1 MTESSFVLWILGAE
15 TTESSLV
22 PRVPGAEM
30 TESSLVPRALG
41 AEMTGF
47 SLSLRVLLMIAE
59 LVGTGRTGA
68 LPTFA
73 IVTLPP

>member
-1 MTESSFVLWILGAE
+1 
-15 TTESSLV
+15 
-22 PRVPGAEM
+22 M